1 MGQKISPLSIRPTN
15 NYAIWSNFENY
26 ALHYKIRNYIINFF
40 NKKGL
45 LVNDLNIKK
54 DNDTLYI
61 DLNFIISK
69 SSNLYVKKFRKLIK
83 KKYLLKRNI
92 NTNSL
97 NIFLKTLSKLYNVKK
112 IYFKATRLDIQIN
125 NQLLNLLLLKG
136 QKLGLNKQLKNK
148 YIKDLIIVLT
158 LLLQNPNT
166 KAFLLTYILAKH
178 FTWLPKKQ
186 HKRFFIFLRD
196 LFKIVYELD
205 KQKNNHILGIKLL
218 VSGKISGKTQASN
231 FRSIVGSVFNQ
242 TISKN
247 VDYASQTS
255 FNKLGTFGWKLWIS
269 KN

>member
-1 MGQKISPLSIRPTN
+1 AKI
-15 NYAIWSNFENY
+15 
-26 ALHYKIRNYIINFF
+26 
-40 NKKGL
+40 
-45 LVNDLNIKK
+45 
-54 DNDTLYI
+54 
-61 DLNFIISK
+61 
-69 SSNLYVKKFRKLIK
+69 
-83 KKYLLKRNI
+83 
-92 NTNSL
+92 
-97 NIFLKTLSKLYNVKK
+97 YNVKK
-112 IYFKATRLDIQIN
+112 IHFKATRLDVKIN
-125 NQLLNLLLLKG
+125 PTLLNLLLIKG
-136 QKLGLNKQLKNK
+136 QKLGLNKQLRNK
-148 YIKDLIIVLT
+148 YIKDLIIALT
-158 LLLQNPNT
+158 LLLQNSNT

-247 VDYASQTS
+247 VDYASPTS
-255 FNKLGTFGWKLWIS
+255 INKLGTFGWKLRIS